1 MPQIILEQSS
11 QTSQIDYFQ
20 TLERSV
26 FPSLSSSGS
35 VGPPE
40 PGEGVFQELL
50 RDLENQGSGRSSL
63 SLGAD
68 SPWVS
73 GDSQPR
79 SLSEKE
85 THRGSFSGP
94 VGSLMLQR
102 QYPHAWSRGER
113 SSGREQTASRLQ
125 LGVRFSKISNRP
137 TSREP

>member
-20 TLERSV
+20 TVERSV

-73 GDSQPR
+73 GDSL
-79 SLSEKE
+79 SL
-85 THRGSFSGP
+85 GP
-94 VGSLMLQR
+94 CQR
-102 QYPHAWSRGER
+102 KKHIA
-113 SSGREQTASRLQ
+113 AAF
-125 LGVRFSKISNRP
+125 LGLWAV
-137 TSREP
+137 